1 MSLSVFEMHSV
12 ELFCQRPLRACYVIC
27 DEWHYKA
34 CLGKA
39 ADRQKARAETRE
51 FLEIAALNH
60 GKWEEDRK
68 LVRRIQK
75 TGWLFFHSAR
85 YRNPD
90 TDGWWV
96 IVALLEEVRRGKL
109 LAIRGPRNGL
119 FPSPY
124 RSTPLRNPVARTGSH
139 PDGEPTL
146 SVEYD
151 PATWQ
156 AQLAAARAA
165 RATPPHIEIPQALT
179 KAQRW
184 QTRKALIAT
193 GNAAMSGRVR
203 AAAERLA
210 RNNVAAEKARLSYH
224 VYEPSGP
231 VPEGWANRSGD
242 RGFLDQY
249 RLDPLDLKIEGSNF
263 RAQLYEPDPDVFGGE
278 MKPTLAF
285 KGTEMTSLSDWSNNF
300 NQSVDWKSPY
310 YERAVDIGWKMRRTQ
325 APIDIAGHS
334 LGGGL
339 CSAASLASGKDCWS
353 FNAAGLHPKTV
364 EHYGGQATPSNINA
378 YHVNGD
384 ILTVAQTWT
393 PLPGAAGTP
402 YLLPGSGSPVSR
414 HFITQA
420 IDGIEQQKAEDITV
434 LETLS

>member
-12 ELFCQRPLRACYVIC
+12 ELFCQRPPGACYVIC

-60 GKWEEDRK
+60 REWEEDRK

-75 TGWLFFHSAR
+75 SGWLFFHSAR
-85 YRNPD
+85 HRNPD

-109 LAIRGPRNGL
+109 LAIRGPRNSL

-124 RSTPLRNPVARTGSH
+124 SSTPLRNPVARTGSH
-139 PDGEPTL
+139 PDGEPIL
-146 SVEYD
+146 SVEYA

-165 RATPPHIEIPQALT
+165 RATSPHIEIPQALT

-184 QTRKALIAT
+184 RTRKALIAA

-210 RNNVAAEKARLSYH
+210 RNNVAVEKARLSDH

-242 RGFLDQY
+242 REFLDRY
-249 RLDPLDLKIEGSNF
+249 GLDAMDFAIKGSNF
-263 RAQLYEPDPDVFGGE
+263 RAQLYEPDAAVFGAD
-278 MKPTLAF
+278 MNPTLAF
-285 KGTEMTSLSDWSNNF
+285 KGTEMTSLADWSNNV
-300 NQSVDWKSPY
+300 NQSVNIASECYK
-310 YERAVDIGWKMRRTQ
+310 RAVRSGTKLREITER
-325 APIDIAGHS
+325 IDMTGHS

-364 EHYGGQATPSNINA
+364 EHYGGQVTPSNINA

-402 YLLPGSGSPVSR
+402 YPLHGSGSPLSR

>member
-12 ELFCQRPLRACYVIC
+12 ELFCQRPSGACYVIC
-27 DEWHYKA
+27 DEWRYKA

-39 ADRQKARAETRE
+39 ADLPKAKAETRE
-51 FLEIAALNH
+51 FLAIAELNYRA
-60 GKWEEDRK
+60 WEEDRK

-75 TGWLFFHSAR
+75 SGWLFFHRAR
-85 YRNPD
+85 HRNPD

-119 FPSPY
+119 FSSPY

-165 RATPPHIEIPQALT
+165 RATSPHIEIPQALT

-184 QTRKALIAT
+184 QTRKALTAT

-210 RNNVAAEKARLSYH
+210 RNNVAVEKARLSDH

-242 RGFLDQY
+242 TGFLRQY
-249 RLDPLDLKIEGSNF
+249 GLKPIDLEIEGANF
-263 RAQLYEPDPDVFGGE
+263 RAQLYEPDAVVFGAD
-278 MKPTLAF
+278 MNPTLAF

-300 NQSVDWKSPY
+300 DQSVDMTSPY
-310 YERAVDIGWKMRRTQ
+310 YRRAVDIGWKMRRTQ

-364 EHYGGQATPSNINA
+364 EHYGGQVTPSNINA

-384 ILTVAQTWT
+384 ILTVVQTWT
-393 PLPGAAGTP
+393 PLPGAVGTP

-420 IDGIEQQKAEDITV
+420 IDGIEQQKAEDISV

>member
-12 ELFCQRPLRACYVIC
+12 ELFCQRPPGACYVIC

-60 GKWEEDRK
+60 REWEEDRK

-75 TGWLFFHSAR
+75 SGWLFFHSAR
-85 YRNPD
+85 HRNPD

-109 LAIRGPRNGL
+109 LAIRGPRNSL

-124 RSTPLRNPVARTGSH
+124 SSTPLRNPVARTGSH
-139 PDGEPTL
+139 PDGEPIL
-146 SVEYD
+146 SVEYA
-151 PATWQ
+151 PAAWQ
-156 AQLAAARAA
+156 AQLAAAREA

-184 QTRKALIAT
+184 RTRKALIAT

-210 RNNVAAEKARLSYH
+210 RNNVAVEKARLSDH
-224 VYEPSGP
+224 VYEPSSP

-242 RGFLDQY
+242 RGFLDRY
-249 RLDPLDLKIEGSNF
+249 GLKPKDLKIKGSDF
-263 RAQLYEPDPDVFGGE
+263 RAQLYEPDAAVFGND
-278 MKPTLAF
+278 MKPALAF
-285 KGTEMTSLSDWSNNF
+285 KGTEMTSLADWSNDLS
-300 NQSVDWKSPY
+300 QSVDMESPY
-310 YERAVDIGWKMRRTQ
+310 YNRAVSIGKNLAFSTE
-325 APIDIAGHS
+325 PIDITGHS

-339 CSAASLASGKDCWS
+339 CSAASVASGKECWS

-364 EHYGGQATPSNINA
+364 EHYGGQVTPSNINA

-402 YLLPGSGSPVSR
+402 YPLHGSGSPLSR

>member
-12 ELFCQRPLRACYVIC
+12 ELFCQRPLGACYVIC
-27 DEWHYKA
+27 DEWRYKA
-34 CLGKA
+34 SLGKA
-39 ADRQKARAETRE
+39 ADLPKARAETRE
-51 FLEIAALNH
+51 FLEIAELNH
-60 GKWEEDRK
+60 RKWEQDRK

-75 TGWLFFHSAR
+75 SGWLFFHSAR
-85 YRNPD
+85 HRNPD

-124 RSTPLRNPVARTGSH
+124 RSIPLRNPVARTGTH
-139 PDGEPTL
+139 PDGEPIR

-165 RATPPHIEIPQALT
+165 RATSPHIEIPQALT

-210 RNNVAAEKARLSYH
+210 RNNVAVEKARLSDH

-231 VPEGWANRSGD
+231 VPEGWANRSGNMGLL
-242 RGFLDQY
+242 RQY
-249 RLDPLDLKIEGSNF
+249 GLKPKDLEIEDSNF
-263 RAQLYEPDPDVFGGE
+263 RAQLYEPDAAVFGAD
-278 MKPTLAF
+278 MNPTLAF

-300 NQSVDWKSPY
+300 NQSVDMKSPY
-310 YERAVDIGWKMRRTQ
+310 YRRAVNIGEKLRDSRS
-325 APIDIAGHS
+325 PIDIAGHS

-353 FNAAGLHPKTV
+353 FNAAGLHPETV
-364 EHYGGQATPSNINA
+364 EHYGGQVTPSNINA

-393 PLPGAAGTP
+393 PLPGAVGTP

-420 IDGIEQQKAEDITV
+420 IDGIEQQKAEDISV

>member
-1 MSLSVFEMHSV
+1 MSLSVFEMHSL
-12 ELFCQRPLRACYVIC
+12 ELFCQRPPGTWYVIC

-39 ADRQKARAETRE
+39 ADLQRARAETRE
-51 FLEIAALNH
+51 FFAIATLNR

-68 LVRRIQK
+68 LVKNLIDSH
-75 TGWLFFHSAR
+75 WLFFHDVR
-85 YRNPD
+85 DRNPD
-90 TDGWWV
+90 SDGWRV

-109 LAIRGPRNGL
+109 LAVKGPRNGL

-124 RSTPLRNPVARTGSH
+124 SSTPLMNPVARTGSH
-139 PDGEPTL
+139 PDGEPIL
-146 SVEYD
+146 SVQYD

-156 AQLAAARAA
+156 TRLDAARAA
-165 RATPPHIEIPQALT
+165 RATPPRIEIPQALT

-184 QTRKALIAT
+184 QTRKALIAA

-203 AAAERLA
+203 TAAERLA
-210 RNNVAAEKARLSYH
+210 RNNVAVEKARLSDH
-224 VYEPSGP
+224 VYEPSRP

-242 RGFLDQY
+242 MEFLDQY

-263 RAQLYEPDPDVFGGE
+263 RAQLYEPDPRVFGND

-285 KGTEMTSLSDWSNNF
+285 KGTEMTSLADWSNNVS
-300 NQSVDWKSPY
+300 QSVDMKSPY

-339 CSAASLASGKDCWS
+339 CSAASVASGKDCWS

-364 EHYGGQATPSNINA
+364 QHYGGQVTPSNINA
-378 YHVNGD
+378 YHVKGD

-393 PLPGAAGTP
+393 PLPGAAGTAYP
-402 YLLPGSGSPVSR
+402 LPGSGSPVSR
-414 HFITQA
+414 HFIWQA
-420 IDGIEQQKAEDITV
+420 IDGIEQQKAEDISV

>member
-12 ELFCQRPLRACYVIC
+12 ELFCQRPPGACYVIC

-39 ADRQKARAETRE
+39 ADLQRARAETRE
-51 FLEIAALNH
+51 FLDIAQLNH
-60 GKWEEDRK
+60 RAWQQDRK
-68 LVRRIQK
+68 LVSNLI
-75 TGWLFFHSAR
+75 GSHWLFFHR
-85 YRNPD
+85 VRDRNPD

-96 IVALLEEVRRGKL
+96 IVALLEEVRRGAL
-109 LAIRGPRNGL
+109 LAIKGPRDSL

-124 RSTPLRNPVARTGSH
+124 TSTPLRNIAAGTGSH
-139 PDGEPTL
+139 PDREPIL
-146 SVEYD
+146 SVQYD

-156 AQLAAARAA
+156 TRLSAARAA
-165 RATPPHIEIPQALT
+165 RATPPRIEIPQELT

-184 QTRKALIAT
+184 QTRKALIAV

-210 RNNVAAEKARLSYH
+210 RNNVAVEKARLSDH
-224 VYEPSGP
+224 VYEPSRP

-242 RGFLDQY
+242 TEFLDQY
-249 RLDPLDLKIEGSNF
+249 GLKPKDLKIKGSNF
-263 RAQLYEPDPDVFGGE
+263 GAQVYEPDAAVFGND

-285 KGTEMTSLSDWSNNF
+285 KGTEMTNLADWSNNV
-300 NQSVDWKSPY
+300 NQSVNIESEY
-310 YERAVDIGWKMRRTQ
+310 YARAVRSGTKLTEITE
-325 APIDIAGHS
+325 PIDITGHS

-339 CSAASLASGKDCWS
+339 CSAASVASGKDCWS

-364 EHYGGQATPSNINA
+364 EHYGGQVTPSNINA
-378 YHVNGD
+378 YHVNSD

-393 PLPGAAGTP
+393 PLPAAAGTAYP
-402 YLLPGSGSPVSR
+402 LPGSGSPVSR
-414 HFITQA
+414 HFIRQA
-420 IDGIEQQKAEDITV
+420 IDGIEQQKAEDISV
-434 LETLS
+434 LEALS